1 MIISFETNLP
11 TANTLR
17 QIEEQGDDVRKTI
30 RDTFYFMGVELKKKI
45 SANIK
50 DTSQK
55 TGNVYFVRKKG
66 RRVRHQA
73 SAPFET
79 HADLSGVLR
88 RSLAFKV
95 QGTENLKIGYG
106 VNPNRDAPVYALI
119 EFGFGNIQPRPSI
132 ANVLDDPPNT
142 HNLEFETFFERRL
155 EQLALK

>member
-1 MIISFETNLP
+1 MIISFETDSP
-11 TANTLR
+11 TPKTLE
-17 QIEEQGDDVRKTI
+17 QIRLQSSNVRKAI
-30 RDTFYFMGVELKKKI
+30 RETFYFMGVELKKEI

-50 DTSQK
+50 DVSQK
-55 TGNVYFVRKKG
+55 SGNVYFVRKRG

-106 VNPNRDAPVYALI
+106 VNPNRDAPEYALI
-119 EFGFGNIQPRPSI
+119 EFGYGGILPRPSI
-132 ANVLDDPPNT
+132 GNVLDSPDGENMQ
-142 HNLEFETFFERRL
+142 FETFFERRL
-155 EQLALK
+155 EKLDR